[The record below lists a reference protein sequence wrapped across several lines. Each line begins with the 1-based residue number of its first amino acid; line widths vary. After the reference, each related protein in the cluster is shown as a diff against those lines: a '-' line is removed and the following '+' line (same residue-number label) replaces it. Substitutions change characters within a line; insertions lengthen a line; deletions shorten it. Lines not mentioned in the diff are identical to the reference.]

1 MAGSFSKMDGVPDT
15 LADKI
20 GELGRAI
27 RSQPH
32 FNSEAIRLWNELEK
46 RLVRLGYIRFTANV
60 TNYDTWRT
68 GEARLFFVPNHRR
81 GALSVFRGKT
91 IRLICVGSG
100 RFTRELRAG
109 VIKTSAE
116 QRAELI
122 NALVANQKRLTELIL
137 IAAANRLAL
146 IPKYD

>member
-32 FNSEAIRLWNELEK
+32 FNSEAIRFANELER

-60 TNYDTWRT
+60 TNYSTWRT
-68 GEARLFFVPNHRR
+68 GEARLFFVPEHRR
-81 GALSVFRGKT
+81 GALSVFRGKA

-109 VIKTSAE
+109 VIRTTAE
-116 QRAELI
+116 HRVELI
-122 NALVANQKRLTELIL
+122 NALANNQKRLTELL
-137 IAAANRLAL
+137 LNSGTHWLTHTQ
-146 IPKYD
+146 KHY

>member
-1 MAGSFSKMDGVPDT
+1 MAGSFSKTDGIPDT
-15 LADKI
+15 LEDKI
-20 GELGRAI
+20 GKLGRAI

-32 FNSEAIRLWNELEK
+32 FNSEAIRLANELES

-68 GEARLFFVPNHRR
+68 GEARLFFVPEHRR

-109 VIKTSAE
+109 VIKTTVE
-116 QRAELI
+116 QKIELI
-122 NALVANQKRLTELIL
+122 NALADNQKRLTELRL
-137 IAAANRLAL
+137 TAAANRLAL
-146 IPKYD
+146 SQKHD

>member
-15 LADKI
+15 LADKV

-32 FNSEAIRLWNELEK
+32 FNSEAIRLWNELES

-68 GEARLFFVPNHRR
+68 GEAKLFFVPEHRR
-81 GALSVFRGKT
+81 GALSVFRGET
-91 IRLICVGSG
+91 IRLVCVGSG

-116 QRAELI
+116 QRIELI
-122 NALVANQKRLTELIL
+122 NALTDNQKRLTELRS

-146 IPKYD
+146 SQKHD